1 MKTFKR
7 TIMASSTVIVALILA
22 CVTDTTDPDGGG
34 LNNENR
40 ACHIGTTTG
49 WDNNGLAIDVAK
61 PPCPIPVVSQFSNV
75 AFDAII
81 DVPSSKIEV
90 NTFGEPDSY
99 VNADDWSVY
108 SGSRIGGADFVYF
121 QQDPGSQSNFR
132 AEPQFTA
139 APGMF
144 PSPDTSTK
152 LYDSLRVDAYAL
164 LYGNAAAWKWLPG
177 RIDPNASVILGTST
191 FAYGSAQTWRNEPS
205 WDTSAYTFRWLL
217 NGQPIAGAIGARYYS
232 GLGPAGTYNL
242 STIATRADNS
252 ADTVSMAVTVQ
263 LAAQISGPTSPI
275 IGCLDYWS
283 GSASG
288 GTAPYTYYWTA
299 NGVQVGGSTEE
310 LQYTPTGP
318 RLILNV
324 TATDATGKTGS
335 GTLSARPV
343 TGSC

>member
-22 CVTDTTDPDGGG
+22 CVTDTTDPGGGG
-34 LNNENR
+34 LNTENR
-40 ACHIGTTTG
+40 DCQHGNTSG
-49 WDNNGLAIDVAK
+49 WTNNGLTLDVTK
-61 PPCPIPVVSQFSNV
+61 PPCPFTVRDQLTSVP
-75 AFDAII
+75 FDAII
-81 DVPSSKIEV
+81 NVPSSNIELD
-90 NTFGEPDSY
+90 TFGNPNSY

-108 SGSRIGGADFVYF
+108 SGSRIGGADFVWF

-132 AEPQFTA
+132 AEPQFTGD
-139 APGMF
+139 PGIF

-152 LYDSLRVDAYAL
+152 LYDSLRVDGEAL
-164 LYGNAAAWKWLPG
+164 LYGNASAWKWIPG
-177 RIDPNASVILGTST
+177 RIDPNSSLILGTST
-191 FAYGSAQTWRNEPS
+191 FAYGSAQTWRNEPN
-205 WDTSAYTFRWLL
+205 WDTTAYTFRWLL

-252 ADTVSMAVTVQ
+252 ADTVNMAVTVQ
-263 LAAQISGPTSPI
+263 LATQISGPTSPI
-275 IGCLDYWS
+275 IGCVDYWI
-283 GSASG
+283 GNASG
-288 GTAPYTYYWTA
+288 GTPPYTYYWTA
-299 NGVQVGGSTEE
+299 NGVHVGGSTEE

-318 RLILNV
+318 RLTLNV